1 MPARGPRFKRQVLI
15 MNRIC
20 LGFFVLWLLMP
31 LSAHANL
38 VELENRRLGTSEW
51 QLGKLATN
59 GEIEGYASLTSV
71 IRGAKIRLFVN
82 TQDQSYRMEVYRMGW
97 YEGAGGRLIK
107 GGIFRKGIRQPSRS
121 GIRRPA

>member
-1 MPARGPRFKRQVLI
+1 MSFHRNIWHERSQFQAPVVFI
-15 MNRIC
+15 MNRTS

-31 LSAHANL
+31 LLAHANL

-71 IRGAKIRLFVN
+71 NRGAKIRLFVN
-82 TQDQSYRMEVYRMGW
+82 IDYVSP
-97 YEGAGGRLIK
+97 K
-107 GGIFRKGIRQPSRS
+107 
-121 GIRRPA
+121 